1 MDGLWNPAADS
12 ALRNEVLGFTNYTL
26 LAVLGLLVMI
36 FIVRLLTMRFAPT
49 VLGTIIRSEAIK
61 GKTVQDSDKALGT
74 AVGVGL
80 AYVLIGIMIDDMER
94 VGSPVLMPEL
104 AASFLPGI
112 LQFVVAIAVV
122 EGIGRQLDPE
132 LDLLREAG
140 PFLARAVVKG
150 AREGW

>member
-12 ALRNEVLGFTNYTL
+12 ALRNEFFGFSTYTM

-36 FIVRLLTMRFAPT
+36 FIMRLLTMRFAPT

-80 AYVLIGIMIDDMER
+80 AYLLVGIMIDDMER
-94 VGSPVLMPEL
+94 VGSPVLMPDL
-104 AASFLPGI
+104 A
-112 LQFVVAIAVV
+112 
-122 EGIGRQLDPE
+122 
-132 LDLLREAG
+132 
-140 PFLARAVVKG
+140 
-150 AREGW
+150 